1 MLISGGSDW
10 TVRCWDVKAPGGP
23 PSHPQ
28 RLNGALPDGALDDKD
43 VRQETYAH
51 PYLPSDL
58 QRSKDTNGFSVNSI
72 DLLQTFPTKRTSI
85 INVQVTP
92 RNLVL
97 VAGTF
102 MAKQT

>member
-1 MLISGGSDW
+1 MTGHTAPVNSLSFSACTSMLISGGSDW

-43 VRQETYAH
+43 VRQET
-51 PYLPSDL
+51 
-58 QRSKDTNGFSVNSI
+58 I

-102 MAKQT
+102 MPKQT